1 MTEITYN
8 EKIARLSTDAVAI
21 AVRHNLSIPKE
32 TIVDVCNYI
41 KNNYVEV
48 SAIKFSVTPR
58 KLTSERSDVEI
69 PVVKEPVAPYDEK
82 IPVVKEAGLP
92 IKKKDKVADKPNGLK
107 ATAMQFFQTKLEN
120 TVEKGFGDSLFEYI
134 NFKNMT
140 DIEVYK
146 RANLDRRLFS
156 RIRTNND
163 YQPSRNTAILL
174 AIALELELS
183 ETEKFIA
190 KAGYALGNSSKRDLI
205 IKYFIENRIYDLKM
219 LNEVLFAFEEKTL
232 D

>member
-1 MTEITYN
+1 MTEITHN
-8 EKIARLSTDAVAI
+8 EKIARLSTDAVLTAEKYNFGI
-21 AVRHNLSIPKE
+21 SKE

-48 SAIKFSVTPR
+48 GTIKFSVAPR
-58 KLTSERSDVEI
+58 KSKLEGAETN
-69 PVVKEPVAPYDEK
+69 
-82 IPVVKEAGLP
+82 LP
-92 IKKKDKVADKPNGLK
+92 IDKETVVPYGKKDEGVGKLSGLK

-120 TVEKGFGDSLFEYI
+120 AVEKGFGDSLFEYI
-134 NFKNMT
+134 DAKNMT

-174 AIALELELS
+174 AIALELELK
-183 ETEKFIA
+183 EAELFIA

-205 IKYFIENRIYDLKM
+205 IRYFLENRIYDIEI

-232 D
+232 E